1 MYRRAFGKGGA
12 MRGVHDYTIYRAM
25 QVGRRLLALAV
36 ALFLIVSFSGD
47 AIAAEVKSE
56 TENAVRLTGGR
67 GTITVT
73 DSKGKKTKVMTK
85 MRLENGSLVTTSSKS
100 YATVKIDSTKYI
112 KLDSLSKAEVRK
124 TNGKAEVLLG
134 AGNLFFNVTS
144 ALADSEIFNIRT
156 SNMIMSVH
164 GTCAQV
170 EVIDSKH
177 TRVCL
182 LEGSLNC
189 KMTSLKSGESKT
201 VILLAGQAAD
211 FYLTGKGTD
220 DCKVV
225 TEDVSTDAVR
235 GFVLEELLNDKS
247 LANKVFQ
254 QSGLDFRSL
263 TSSYVDSR
271 LNRDQNSAR
280 SAATKARDNA
290 KRAME
295 MDFFEDYP
303 EGRILYTSEGL
314 VSIVPEC
321 ISEESLSCQNGWDTS
336 QPGPDGQNEQSETPD
351 QSTNEE
357 RVSRTRIREISG
369 RSKPAGN
376 DNSRYNKTIPNIPSP
391 TAVVVFHDYAGG
403 M

>member
-1 MYRRAFGKGGA
+1 

-36 ALFLIVSFSGD
+36 ALFLIISFSGD

-56 TENAVRLTGGR
+56 TENAVRLTGGK

-85 MRLENGSLVTTSSKS
+85 MRLGNGSMVTTSAKS
-100 YATVKIDSTKYI
+100 YATVKIDNTKYI
-112 KLDSLSKAEVRK
+112 KLDSLSRAEVRK
-124 TNGKAEVLLG
+124 ANGKAEVLLG
-134 AGNLFFNVTS
+134 SGNLFFNVTS
-144 ALADSEIFNIRT
+144 ALADNEIFNIRT
-156 SNMIMSVH
+156 SNMVMSVR

-182 LEGSLNC
+182 LEGSLHC
-189 KMTSLKSGESKT
+189 KFTSLKSGESKT

-220 DCKVV
+220 DCRIV
-225 TEDVSTDAVR
+225 TEDVSTDAIR

-247 LANKVFQ
+247 LANKVYQ

-263 TSSYVDSR
+263 TSAYVDAR
-271 LNRDQNSAR
+271 LNKDQSAAR
-280 SAATKARDNA
+280 STASKARDNA

-321 ISEESLSCQNGWDTS
+321 ISEESLACQNGWD
-336 QPGPDGQNEQSETPD
+336 PGAPYQDEQNEENGTSD
-351 QSTNEE
+351 QNTNEE
-357 RVSRTRIREISG
+357 RRSRTRIKEISG
-369 RSKPAGN
+369 RSKPAAD
-376 DNSRYNKTIPNIPSP
+376 DNSRYNRPIPTIPSP
-391 TAVVVFHDYAGG
+391 NAVVVFKDYMGG